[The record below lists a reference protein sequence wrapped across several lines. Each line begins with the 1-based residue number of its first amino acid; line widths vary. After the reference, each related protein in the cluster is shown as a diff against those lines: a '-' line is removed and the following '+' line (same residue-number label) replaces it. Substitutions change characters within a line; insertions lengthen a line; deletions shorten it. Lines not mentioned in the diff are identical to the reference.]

1 MHRNLV
7 SATAASVIDCTH
19 AAVICRAFRDT
30 MLRLRLSILRN
41 VAQTFG
47 ERLRALRERRKL
59 TVSQLAIAVRITE
72 GAIRQM
78 ESGQTKSASF
88 LTGLRL
94 ATTLDVTPWYLA
106 TGQSEGA
113 AETAKPRR
121 PGDAGLVEA
130 IEALTKGLEGVDRR
144 VRELE
149 ARAPRGRHRKS
160 QG

>member
-1 MHRNLV
+1 MQFDGV
-7 SATAASVIDCTH
+7 TAQAAPVLANTH
-19 AAVICRAFRDT
+19 IVVFCRVYRDT
-30 MLRLRLSILRN
+30 MLRRLLSILPS

-59 TVSQLAIAVRITE
+59 TVSQLAVAVRITE

-106 TGQSEGA
+106 TGQSEAG
-113 AETAKPRR
+113 AETAKQRR

-130 IEALTKGLEGVDRR
+130 IEALTKALEGVDRR

-149 ARAPRGRHRKS
+149 ARAPRGMRRKS